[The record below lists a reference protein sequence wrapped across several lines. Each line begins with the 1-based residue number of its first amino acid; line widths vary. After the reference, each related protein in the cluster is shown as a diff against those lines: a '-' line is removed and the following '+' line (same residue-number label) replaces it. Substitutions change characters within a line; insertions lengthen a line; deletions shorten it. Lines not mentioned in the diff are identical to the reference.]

1 MSKKEIKFT
10 VTLDENKQPKK
21 IEWTASDADF
31 EGTKP
36 CQAMMIHL
44 WDQDAKSSLNFDLW
58 TKEMLVQHMNIHY
71 FYSLMSMADSYE
83 RATRNPKGAELL
95 RQFAHQFAQAMQEKA

>member
-1 MSKKEIKFT
+1 MQQKEIKFT
-10 VTLDENKQPKK
+10 VTLDEKKQPKT

-31 EGTKP
+31 EGSKS

-58 TKEMLVQHMNIHY
+58 TKDMLVQHMNVHY

-83 RATRNPKGAELL
+83 RATTDKKAADML
-95 RQFAHQFAQAMQEKA
+95 RQFAHQFAQETKPK